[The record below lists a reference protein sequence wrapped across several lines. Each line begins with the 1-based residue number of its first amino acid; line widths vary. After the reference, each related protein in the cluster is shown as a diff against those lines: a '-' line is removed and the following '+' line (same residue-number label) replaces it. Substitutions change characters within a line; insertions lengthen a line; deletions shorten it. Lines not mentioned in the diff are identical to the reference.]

1 MSNANLKRRM
11 SEAISLFEQGELS
24 FVPLIETI
32 ENTGAAIETIPY
44 EMIVEL
50 RSIVSRLAIE
60 QGYEE
65 EDCVSNPAHALANL
79 KAWLSRVP
87 D

>member
-1 MSNANLKRRM
+1 MSNASLKKRM
-11 SEAISLFEQGELS
+11 SEAISLFEQDKSS
-24 FVPLIETI
+24 FVSLIDTI
-32 ENTGAAIETIPY
+32 ENTGAAIEAIPY
-44 EMIVEL
+44 EMVVEL

-65 EDCVSNPAHALANL
+65 EDCVSNPTYALENL
-79 KAWLSRVP
+79 KEWLSRVP

>member
-1 MSNANLKRRM
+1 M
-11 SEAISLFEQGELS
+11 SEAISLFEQDKLS
-24 FVPLIETI
+24 FVSLIDTI
-32 ENTGAAIETIPY
+32 ENTGAAIEAVPY
-44 EMIVEL
+44 EMVVEL

-79 KAWLSRVP
+79 KEWLSRVP

>member
-1 MSNANLKRRM
+1 MSNASLKRRM
-11 SEAISLFEQGELS
+11 SEVISLFEQGELS
-24 FVPLIETI
+24 FVSLIDTI

-79 KAWLSRVP
+79 KAWLSRAP

>member
-1 MSNANLKRRM
+1 MSNATLKRRM
-11 SEAISLFEQGELS
+11 LEAIALFERGKSS
-24 FVPLIETI
+24 FVSLIDTI
-32 ENTGAAIETIPY
+32 ENTGAAIEAIPY
-44 EMIVEL
+44 EMVVEL

-65 EDCVSNPAHALANL
+65 EDCVSNPTHALAHL
-79 KAWLSRVP
+79 KEWLSRVP